1 MFTVGVSLKYIDKL
15 WLIEVDSLD
24 AALVISLLS
33 EFDCVVEVVFAESD
47 SLLVLF
53 KDATSD
59 LVDVLDSELV
69 DALDSEVVDA
79 EVSLFESEV
88 ADSLLELFCSDCEVS
103 TFALSL
109 FERLILFDSLMSC
122 DFSSEVDKLSE
133 TLIEF
138 DLSSESD
145 KLSIFDWLPVFDV
158 LSDAVSLFSE
168 TLFDKEAS
176 EIDVSEV
183 ELLSEVSLCVS
194 LSESEMI
201 VEFWLATVSLNDVIS
216 EVTGKSDAANA

>member
-1 MFTVGVSLKYIDKL
+1 M
-15 WLIEVDSLD
+15 DSLD

-53 KDATSD
+53 KDDTSD
-59 LVDVLDSELV
+59 LVDV
-69 DALDSEVVDA
+69 LDSEVVDA

-122 DFSSEVDKLSE
+122 DFSSEVDKLSD

-145 KLSIFDWLPVFDV
+145 KLSIFDWLSVFDV

-168 TLFDKEAS
+168 TLFDKDAS

-183 ELLSEVSLCVS
+183 ELLSEVSLCVP

>member
-176 EIDVSEV
+176 EIDVSKV

>member
-33 EFDCVVEVVFAESD
+33 EFDCVVEVVFVESD

-53 KDATSD
+53 KDSTSD